1 MILDNKTV
9 LENLI
14 KQREEIETQ
23 LNTARTTLLKLEGAI
38 DVLEQIE
45 EANAEESNA
54 EESAT
59 SVETE
64 IVEETDE

>member
-1 MILDNKTV
+1 MVLDNKTV

-45 EANAEESNA
+45 EANAEES
-54 EESAT
+54 AT

>member
-1 MILDNKTV
+1 MVLDNKSV

-14 KQREEIETQ
+14 KQREEIEAQ
-23 LNTARTTLLKLEGAI
+23 LNTARVTLLKLEGAI

-45 EANAEESNA
+45 EANTEESV
-54 EESAT
+54 T

>member
-1 MILDNKTV
+1 MVLDNKTV

-45 EANAEESNA
+45 EANV